1 MFYTLHALNYTPVVL
16 YSGCYMSVKFLY
28 SGSNRK
34 IKNISTCCPS
44 QKDFFI
50 TSRLHLTSVFSA
62 MGMFWAVDDSQ
73 SCTDPLQSRSS
84 IVSLLLFSPFYL
96 QVLIILAYVKMGF
109 KVAHPQLIDNTRFKP
124 TAFWSYGNSCNLQW
138 LRSSGSFLSLKVWAW
153 VGLKW
158 SESEPRSRH
167 RQHHCILN
175 TRWNTWFWFTVR
187 ALGGGGLLV
196 TWLL

>member
-1 MFYTLHALNYTPVVL
+1 
-16 YSGCYMSVKFLY
+16 
-28 SGSNRK
+28 
-34 IKNISTCCPS
+34 
-44 QKDFFI
+44 
-50 TSRLHLTSVFSA
+50 
-62 MGMFWAVDDSQ
+62 MFWAVDDLQ

-84 IVSLLLFSPFYL
+84 IVSLLLFSPFSL

-109 KVAHPQLIDNTRFKP
+109 KVVHPQLIDNTRFKP
-124 TAFWSYGNSCNLQW
+124 TAFWNYGNSCNLQW

-175 TRWNTWFWFTVR
+175 TRWNKRFWSDLVHGQSTWGRGTASYMVTVTAVLWRSLSWFSPLR
-187 ALGGGGLLV
+187 ATHWHHFNFRIVVHTGITWQYAAAGLLTV
-196 TWLL
+196 AGV